1 MQRPDIV
8 GSIGTKAETGIS
20 LDTSIQ
26 LSRSQAGMITRC
38 MSLTDAATEADHK
51 RRARRPAL
59 LLMAAWT
66 FVTIG
71 LLVGMARLVPP
82 VLSARCR
89 CFV

>member
-38 MSLTDAATEADHK
+38 VSLTDAATEVDHK
-51 RRARRPAL
+51 RRARRQAL
-59 LLMAAWT
+59 LLMAASSI
-66 FVTIG
+66 VTIG
-71 LLVGMARLVPP
+71 LLVGAWLALR
-82 VLSARCR
+82 RR
-89 CFV
+89 F

>member
-38 MSLTDAATEADHK
+38 VSLTDAATEADHK
-51 RRARRPAL
+51 RRSRRQAL
-59 LLMAAWT
+59 MLMAVSSI
-66 FVTIG
+66 VTIG
-71 LLVGMARLVPP
+71 LLVGAWLALR
-82 VLSARCR
+82 RR
-89 CFV
+89 F